1 MNKID
6 KEYWEERYASDK
18 TGWNIGFTS
27 TPLRTYFDQL
37 KDKTLKILIPGAGNS
52 YEAEYLWNNGFK
64 NLYILDF
71 AKQPLNNFKKRVP
84 QFPNEQLLNVDF
96 FDWEDSY
103 DYIFEQTFFCALHP
117 SLRARYVE
125 KMYHLLKPQ
134 GKLIGLFF
142 NFELT
147 NNGPPFGGSISM
159 YKSLFEHKF
168 YLNILELS
176 INSIKERQG
185 KELFF
190 IFEKKS

>member
-6 KEYWEERYASDK
+6 KEYWEDRYAADK

-84 QFPNEQLLNVDF
+84 QFPNDQLLNVDF

-103 DYIFEQTFFCALHP
+103 DYIFEQTFF
-117 SLRARYVE
+117 
-125 KMYHLLKPQ
+125 
-134 GKLIGLFF
+134 
-142 NFELT
+142 
-147 NNGPPFGGSISM
+147 
-159 YKSLFEHKF
+159 
-168 YLNILELS
+168 
-176 INSIKERQG
+176 
-185 KELFF
+185 
-190 IFEKKS
+190 